1 MTIGVS
7 EIRQLRLTAIS
18 DVIGA
23 LREIPEQVMPEIITR
38 CTPGLMSREMRMSA
52 GEVVVSKVHLSEHQ
66 FVIAAGACY
75 VASDTETVRLE
86 AGHVGITK
94 PGTQRVIA
102 AATDLVWVTFHATDM
117 TDPDEFEASVTTDC
131 MALPEVPD
139 A

>member
-1 MTIGVS
+1 MSAVA
-7 EIRQLRLTAIS
+7 ELRHQRIAAIQ
-18 DVIGA
+18 DLVTA
-23 LREIPEQVMPEIITR
+23 LREIPEQFTPEIITR

-52 GEVVVSKVHLSEHQ
+52 GKVVVSKVHLSEHQ
-66 FVIAAGACY
+66 FVIAVGACY
-75 VASDTETVRLE
+75 VASDTETVWLE

-117 TDPDEFEASVTTDC
+117 IDPDEFEASVTTDC